1 MKRRRCTLKA
11 LIQETKPSIYL
22 LVSDDIVDSSN
33 EDEPMVSCSVQWV
46 TRETDG
52 ALLYTSWA
60 EAEAVLRELDTLSV
74 VGALM
79 RRLYDK
85 LGTVD
90 NDIETFENPCLLVQ
104 TLALE
109 LCEDVVWKLYSNQ
122 MDNTGT
128 IPPEAWE
135 YLQATFDRAVEETNL
150 FENLWSNL

>member
-1 MKRRRCTLKA
+1 MKAKLFEVLERRFREMFHA
-11 LIQETKPSIYL
+11 RP
-22 LVSDDIVDSSN
+22 DI
-33 EDEPMVSCSVQWV
+33 EMDEIHLWV

-122 MDNTGT
+122 MD
-128 IPPEAWE
+128 EAIE
-135 YLQATFDRAVEETNL
+135 AGDAQCIDRLAEAMVYVLTELQTQEQPNG
-150 FENLWSNL
+150 

>member
-1 MKRRRCTLKA
+1 M
-11 LIQETKPSIYL
+11 
-22 LVSDDIVDSSN
+22 
-33 EDEPMVSCSVQWV
+33 DEIPLWV
-46 TRETDG
+46 TRDIDG
-52 ALLYTSWA
+52 ELLYTSWA
-60 EAEAVLRELDTLSV
+60 EAEAVLHELDTLSV

-79 RRLYDK
+79 RRMQSKY
-85 LGTVD
+85 GTLA

-109 LCEDVVWKLYSNQ
+109 MCEDLVWRLFENQ

-150 FENLWSNL
+150 FESLWSNL

>member
-1 MKRRRCTLKA
+1 MQPKLFA
-11 LIQETKPSIYL
+11 LLEHRFREMFHAKP
-22 LVSDDIVDSSN
+22 DI
-33 EDEPMVSCSVQWV
+33 EMDEIHLWV

>member
-1 MKRRRCTLKA
+1 MKAKLFEVLERRFRELFHVR
-11 LIQETKPSIYL
+11 P
-22 LVSDDIVDSSN
+22 DI
-33 EDEPMVSCSVQWV
+33 EMDEIPLWV
-46 TRETDG
+46 TREIDG

-79 RRLYDK
+79 RRMQSQY
-85 LGTVD
+85 GTVD
-90 NDIETFENPCLLVQ
+90 NEIETFEDPCLLVQ

-109 LCEDVVWKLYSNQ
+109 MCEDLVWKLYSNQ

-135 YLQATFDRAVEETNL
+135 YLQATFEKTLNETNL
-150 FENLWSNL
+150 FESLWSNL

>member
-1 MKRRRCTLKA
+1 MKAKLF
-11 LIQETKPSIYL
+11 YL
-22 LVSDDIVDSSN
+22 LEHRFRELFHAKPDI
-33 EDEPMVSCSVQWV
+33 EMDEIHLWV

-52 ALLYTSWA
+52 KLLYTSWA

-79 RRLYDK
+79 RRMQSKY
-85 LGTVD
+85 GTLD
-90 NDIETFENPCLLVQ
+90 NDIETFEDPCLLVQ

-109 LCEDVVWKLYSNQ
+109 LCEDVVWKMYGNQ
-122 MDNTGT
+122 MDNEGT

-135 YLQATFDRAVEETNL
+135 YMQATFDRAVEETNL

>member
-1 MKRRRCTLKA
+1 MKAKLFEVLERRFR
-11 LIQETKPSIYL
+11 EMFHVRP
-22 LVSDDIVDSSN
+22 DI
-33 EDEPMVSCSVQWV
+33 EMDEIHLWV
-46 TRETDG
+46 TREADG

-109 LCEDVVWKLYSNQ
+109 VCEELKESLLDCATEHASHLMEK
-122 MDNTGT
+122 
-128 IPPEAWE
+128 IK
-135 YLQATFDRAVEETNL
+135 QAMKDYI
-150 FENLWSNL
+150 

>member
-1 MKRRRCTLKA
+1 MKAELFEVLERRFREMFHTR
-11 LIQETKPSIYL
+11 P
-22 LVSDDIVDSSN
+22 DI
-33 EDEPMVSCSVQWV
+33 EMDEIPLWL
-46 TRETDG
+46 TREIDG
-52 ALLYTSWA
+52 EMLYTSWA

-90 NDIETFENPCLLVQ
+90 NDIETFENPCLRLF
-104 TLALE
+104 E
-109 LCEDVVWKLYSNQ
+109 NQ

-150 FENLWSNL
+150 FESLWSNL

>member
-1 MKRRRCTLKA
+1 MKAELFEVLERRFCELFNVR
-11 LIQETKPSIYL
+11 P
-22 LVSDDIVDSSN
+22 DI
-33 EDEPMVSCSVQWV
+33 EMDEIPLWV
-46 TRETDG
+46 TREIDG

-60 EAEAVLRELDTLSV
+60 GAAAVLRELDTLSV

-109 LCEDVVWKLYSNQ
+109 MCEDLVWRLFENQ

-150 FENLWSNL
+150 FESLWSNL

>member
-1 MKRRRCTLKA
+1 MKAKLFEVLERRFR
-11 LIQETKPSIYL
+11 EMFHVRP
-22 LVSDDIVDSSN
+22 DI
-33 EDEPMVSCSVQWV
+33 EMDEIPLWV
-46 TRETDG
+46 TREIDG

-109 LCEDVVWKLYSNQ
+109 MCEDLVWRLFENQ
-122 MDNTGT
+122 MDNVGT
-128 IPPEAWE
+128 IPLEAWQ
-135 YLQATFDRAVEETNL
+135 YLQATFEQT
-150 FENLWSNL
+150 FEYSRPFESAWSNL